1 MSFEK
6 EIIEA
11 EFRTVSSSKT
21 LKEIE
26 ELSNGI
32 LKLKRE
38 TENLE
43 RRKKEAAAQYGTNS
57 KQVKALTAKIKEN
70 NTQLSLQKSRLEQVN
85 QKLKITEM
93 SSGQLRKRQA
103 ELKKALE
110 SVNKEAFPDR
120 WNKLNKAYQE
130 TSIQLNKVTNGGNA
144 VKKGMGSVMN
154 YAKGLLPAFGFT
166 AIAGG
171 IISLSKELFSLSV
184 QMKSDN
190 IRNTTIFG
198 DSLSYVE
205 KAAAELHKTMG
216 LTRREFVANAAS
228 SADLLKPLGFTT
240 EKAAKLSVKIQQLA
254 GPLAEWSKGKYNAV
268 QITEILNGAMTGE
281 MERLKGLGIII
292 QQGGKEYTDLVKVKQ
307 KEENCSLNQAKALAT
322 LELMYRKSA
331 DAQTAYVAG
340 GNRLYRVWEGLKATI
355 RGYKENFV
363 AAFDE
368 TTEERLIK
376 QQRLVNSLAVQ
387 LTNTNT
393 SESERVR
400 ILGQLQSINPRI
412 VEGLNAEKMSVQQLK
427 DNLRLYNDEIAKTI
441 ALEQLNEQ
449 ERTQQAKLAE
459 TQLKRGEMQVSL
471 GDNMMKLDKD
481 IALDTGLTDEEKYAK
496 IVSKYQ
502 NRTKKNVYGQDVDQ
516 FAFATTPAHFNET
529 GYNKLS
535 GESLNKDTRSVEE
548 KNIANMKQVYDLFQ
562 AASAMEAEL
571 KKQADDVVTR
581 IEKIKSAI
589 SGGVQSGKSGSEPD
603 TPIFTDEEQKNQKAA
618 LSKSG
623 TVGQEDENYKKA
635 LIDAGLFDKKK
646 EELTGESL
654 RALEA
659 INKQHQDN
667 ISKLDRDA
675 IAKYLDEKK
684 AGYQSAITE
693 LQIQQNTELSS
704 VKSLEDAKAIL
715 SKNMTAEQLNSVQTM
730 EQAKKA
736 LTEQYNKKEREETK
750 KQVNKLTEIIGKIQT
765 GKEIEGLKLADK
777 FISPEENKLIKERLQ
792 QAQDSLAKITADDAK
807 VSMEMLA
814 AQEKVR
820 GDIIRSGM
828 TLTEQENAA
837 YQQRLINAG
846 LFDKQKEDL
855 TGESLKA
862 FEVLEKAHQK
872 KLNEIDVDSIGKYM
886 AKKQEGYNKELR
898 ALKLKQT
905 QELNSI
911 TSMKQAKALLAQT
924 MSSSELSEITN
935 LTQAKQALQKQYDQE
950 ARQML
955 TRQTNELLAIIKT
968 LSDGGGLP
976 DLKLSDKILSEEEK
990 KDLEERLAT
999 LKEALAK
1006 LTSEDVNFNLP
1017 KESGV
1022 DLLGMSPE
1030 QWQAMFD
1037 NIAQGKFSLEDM
1049 QGVANAMFEGWGM
1062 VNQLM
1067 NAKEN
1072 KELKNYEQNTK
1083 KKKDALNKQLNDGQI
1098 SQEQY
1103 NARVAQLDS
1112 DLDAKKEAIERK
1124 QVKRQKAMA
1133 ITQIVVNTSLA
1144 IMKTAAAI
1152 AFPWNIPFIAM
1163 AAALGAV
1170 QLATVMNQPD
1180 GFKKGGFTSRD
1191 KSDDTEAG
1199 IVHANEFVATAQ
1211 AVRNP
1216 TVLPVLQMIDKA
1228 QRDGTISTLDL
1239 SDVTRHSGF
1248 KSGGFTSALPD
1259 ADTINSVLNI
1269 NSAFDPEIKLLL
1281 RKNIEMME
1289 ELKQMDVY
1297 ISMFGRN
1304 GLMKSMRKANKYEQD
1319 TTY

>member
-11 EFRTVSSSKT
+11 EFRTVSNSKT

-38 TENLE
+38 TEGLE
-43 RRKKEAAAQYGTNS
+43 RQKKEAAVQYGANS
-57 KQVKALTAKIKEN
+57 KQVKELTAKIKEN
-70 NTQLSLQKSRLEQVN
+70 NTQLALQKSRLEEAN

-93 SSGQLRKRQA
+93 SSGQLKKRQA
-103 ELKKALE
+103 ELKKAME
-110 SVNKEAFPDR
+110 GVNKEAFPDR

-130 TSIQLNKVTNGGNA
+130 TSTQLTKVTNGGNA
-144 VKKGMGSVMN
+144 VKKGIGSVMS

-171 IISLSKELFSLSV
+171 IISLSKDLFALSM

-198 DSLSYVE
+198 DSLGYVE
-205 KAAAELHKTMG
+205 KQAARLSKEMG
-216 LTRREFVANAAS
+216 VTRREFVANAAS

-240 EKAAKLSVKIQQLA
+240 EKAAELSVKMQGLA
-254 GPLAEWSKGKYNAV
+254 GPLAEWSKGKYNAA
-268 QITEILNGAMTGE
+268 QITEVLNGAMTGE

-307 KEENCSLNQAKALAT
+307 KEENCSLEQAKALAT
-322 LELMYRKSA
+322 LELMYKKSA
-331 DAQTAYVAG
+331 DAQTAYAAG
-340 GNRLYRVWEGLKATI
+340 GNKLFRFWEGLKATV
-355 RGYKENFV
+355 RGYKESFV
-363 AAFDE
+363 EAFDE
-368 TTEERLIK
+368 STEERLMK
-376 QQRLVNSLAVQ
+376 QQRLVNSLVVQ
-387 LTNTNT
+387 LTNANT

-400 ILGQLQSINPRI
+400 ILGQLQSINPKI
-412 VEGLNAEKMSVQQLK
+412 VEGLNAESLSVEQLRK
-427 DNLRLYNDEIAKTI
+427 NLRQYNDEIAKTI
-441 ALEQLNEQ
+441 ALESLNKE
-449 ERTQQAKLAE
+449 ERGQQVKLADKLQKE
-459 TQLKRGEMQVSL
+459 ATARVSF
-471 GDNMMKLDKD
+471 GDAMAKINPEVATDTTLTEKDKY
-481 IALDTGLTDEEKYAK
+481 KK
-496 IVSKYQ
+496 IVSKYTPEEI
-502 NRTKKNVYGQDVDQ
+502 N
-516 FAFATTPAHFNET
+516 FATNSMKYNVQSRT
-529 GYNKLS
+529 GTIT
-535 GESLNKDTRSVEE
+535 DTRNEEQKNLGNMITQYGILGRLATERLEVEKE
-548 KNIANMKQVYDLFQ
+548 V
-562 AASAMEAEL
+562 EG
-571 KKQADDVVTR
+571 VTTR

-589 SGGVQSGKSGSEPD
+589 SGGGQQGKSGSD
-603 TPIFTDEEQKNQKAA
+603 TPKFTDEETKNQKTA

-623 TVGQEDENYKKA
+623 TVEQENENYKKA
-635 LIDAGLFDKKK
+635 LTDAGLANKKK

-654 RALEA
+654 KALEA

-667 ISKLDRDA
+667 LAKLDRDA

-704 VKSLEDAKAIL
+704 VKSLEDAKVIL
-715 SKNMTAEQLNSVQTM
+715 SKTMTAEQLNNIQTM
-730 EQAKKA
+730 ESAKKA
-736 LTEQYNKKEREETK
+736 LTEKYNKEERDLTRQQAEE
-750 KQVNKLTEIIGKIQT
+750 LTGIVEDIQAGKNV
-765 GKEIEGLKLADK
+765 EGLRLADK
-777 FISPEENKLIKERLQ
+777 FISPEENKLIQERLQ
-792 QAQDSLAKITADDAK
+792 QAQDSLGKMMGDEAKI
-807 VSMEMLA
+807 SMEMLA

-820 GDIIRSGM
+820 EDIIRSGM

-837 YQQRLINAG
+837 YQERLINAG
-846 LFDKQKEDL
+846 LFGKRKEDL

-872 KLNEIDVDSIGKYM
+872 KLNEIDVDAIGNYV
-886 AKKQEGYNKELR
+886 AKKQDAYNQELR

-905 QELNSI
+905 QELSSV
-911 TSMKQAKALLAQT
+911 TSFRQAKGMLSKTLSA
-924 MSSSELSEITN
+924 SELSEIT
-935 LTQAKQALQKQYDQE
+935 TMAQAKQALQRQYDQE

-955 TRQTNELLAIIKT
+955 TRQTTELLAIIKT
-968 LSDGGGLP
+968 LSDGDNLP

-990 KDLEERLAT
+990 KNLEERITT

-1006 LTSEDVNFNLP
+1006 LTGEDIDLNLP

-1030 QWQAMFD
+1030 QWQSMFE
-1037 NIAQGKFSLEDM
+1037 NLEQGKFSLEDM
-1049 QGVANAMFEGWGM
+1049 QGAANAMFEGWGM

-1072 KELKNYEQNTK
+1072 KELKNYEKNTK

-1112 DLDAKKEAIERK
+1112 DMDAKKEAIERK
-1124 QVKRQKAMA
+1124 QAKRQKAMA
-1133 ITQIVVNTSLA
+1133 ITQIIVNTALSIAKTSSALGFPLA
-1144 IMKTAAAI
+1144 
-1152 AFPWNIPFIAM
+1152 IPFIAL
-1163 AAALGAV
+1163 AAAIGAI
-1170 QLATVMNQPD
+1170 QLATVMSQPD
-1180 GFKKGGFTSRD
+1180 GFKEGGFTSKD
-1191 KSDDTEAG
+1191 TSDDAEAG

-1239 SDVTRHSGF
+1239 SDITRHSGF
-1248 KSGGFTSALPD
+1248 KSGGFTSAPAPD
-1259 ADTINSVLNI
+1259 ADQISNTLTVNTTSD
-1269 NSAFDPEIKLLL
+1269 AEMKQLL
-1281 RKNIEMME
+1281 RKNIQMME
-1289 ELKQMDVY
+1289 GLTNMEVV
-1297 ISMFGRN
+1297 ISMYGRN
-1304 GLMKSMRKANKYEQD
+1304 GLQKALKKAQNYEQKING
-1319 TTY
+1319 